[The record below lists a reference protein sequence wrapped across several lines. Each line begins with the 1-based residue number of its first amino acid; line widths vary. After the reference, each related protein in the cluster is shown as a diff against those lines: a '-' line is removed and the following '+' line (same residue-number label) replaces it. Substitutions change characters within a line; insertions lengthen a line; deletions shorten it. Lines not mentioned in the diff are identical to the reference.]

1 MVVVEIDLIII
12 DDSSIILEHIVS
24 YYWDIFSQPTD
35 GTHIDQL
42 SIVEVIPSVMEDIDN
57 NMFISLLMVDVV
69 NDATFSMD

>member
-12 DDSSIILEHIVS
+12 DDSSIIWEQIVS
-24 YYWDIFSQPTD
+24 YFWDIFSQPTD
-35 GTHIDQL
+35 GTHINQL

>member
-1 MVVVEIDLIII
+1 MVVVDIDLIII
-12 DDSSIILEHIVS
+12 NDFSIILEHIVS
-24 YYWDIFSQPTD
+24 YYWDLFSQPTD
-35 GTHIDQL
+35 GTHINQL